1 MQTKRWL
8 HFSLVNL
15 AIVAGIGTLMRYKI
29 GFEFPYLDQKYLQH
43 SHSHF
48 AFNAWLSHTIYVLM
62 LFSMN
67 HVPTARLKVY
77 NKLIALNLVF
87 SYGML
92 ISFIIQGYGVVSI
105 ILSTAS
111 IFLSY
116 IFAAMLYK
124 DLSLLNTQNPS
135 RHWFKA
141 ALLFNVLSSIGS
153 FTLAYL
159 MMTKH
164 LELKYYLASLYFFL
178 HFQYNG
184 FFTFACFGLFF
195 ASVKKMLPSFVYN
208 PGVFYL
214 LFAACVPAYF
224 LSTLWANLPIVVYV
238 LAVTAAFFQV
248 VAWGWLLQSIRR
260 SMSSA
265 TEIYKRGRYL
275 LLVIAIALSIKFL
288 LQLGSTIPV
297 VSKLTFGFRPI
308 VIAYL
313 HLILLGIISVFLLA
327 FIYQFRIIPFNRSA
341 SIGFVVLLIG
351 VYLNEIVLAVQGIA
365 SFSYTPLPSVN
376 AVLFILAVL
385 MFVGTVTLAMAMRR
399 SGRDDKLVLENDLDN

>member
-153 FTLAYL
+153 FTLAYF

-164 LELKYYLASLYFFL
+164 LELKDRK
-178 HFQYNG
+178 
-184 FFTFACFGLFF
+184 
-195 ASVKKMLPSFVYN
+195 SVV
-208 PGVFYL
+208 
-214 LFAACVPAYF
+214 
-224 LSTLWANLPIVVYV
+224 
-238 LAVTAAFFQV
+238 
-248 VAWGWLLQSIRR
+248 
-260 SMSSA
+260 
-265 TEIYKRGRYL
+265 
-275 LLVIAIALSIKFL
+275 
-288 LQLGSTIPV
+288 
-297 VSKLTFGFRPI
+297 
-308 VIAYL
+308 
-313 HLILLGIISVFLLA
+313 
-327 FIYQFRIIPFNRSA
+327 
-341 SIGFVVLLIG
+341 
-351 VYLNEIVLAVQGIA
+351 
-365 SFSYTPLPSVN
+365 
-376 AVLFILAVL
+376 
-385 MFVGTVTLAMAMRR
+385 
-399 SGRDDKLVLENDLDN
+399 